1 MAIQFWIT
9 MISQFHLFRQE
20 TPLQLIIKEE
30 INHIIGNKM
39 LDLVWINTFRSH
51 NLLIFPTK
59 SSKASF
65 QKVQSVIISQE
76 YIHPLIKLDIQ
87 NRFYIKMSQVEF
99 LKLMVNIIAYTQP
112 IIIRIQIKK
121 LYTLSSETLT

>member
-1 MAIQFWIT
+1 
-9 MISQFHLFRQE
+9 
-20 TPLQLIIKEE
+20 
-30 INHIIGNKM
+30 M
-39 LDLVWINTFRSH
+39 LDLVYINTFRSH
-51 NLLIFPTK
+51 SLLIYPTK

-65 QKVQSVIISQE
+65 QKVQLVIISQE
-76 YIHPLIKLDIQ
+76 YIHPPIKLDIQ